1 MRKRGTEVKGRKI
14 KEKPHCK
21 IYIFCEGKTEEIY
34 LRHFENKTY
43 NVEVIPVNTE
53 HTDAYGIVSFA
64 KKYISKEH
72 LDLELGDRGYCVFDS
87 DPGSNPDIK
96 KTFNI
101 LDGCRKKG
109 LYSIFSN
116 PSFEIWFIL
125 HFREAPY
132 GKTSQQLKH
141 ITKELTNNPD
151 YSETTDIFNLLLPLQ
166 NNALK
171 RAKLLHNS
179 QKEVHNTVYS
189 HECNPYTDIF
199 RFIDYME
206 ELKKDK

>member
-1 MRKRGTEVKGRKI
+1 M
-14 KEKPHCK
+14 
-21 IYIFCEGKTEEIY
+21 
-34 LRHFENKTY
+34 
-43 NVEVIPVNTE
+43 
-53 HTDAYGIVSFA
+53 
-64 KKYISKEH
+64 
-72 LDLELGDRGYCVFDS
+72 ELGDRGYCVFDS

-132 GKTSQQLKH
+132 GKTAQQLKH
-141 ITKELTNNPD
+141 LTKELTNNPD